1 MHTHP
6 WTTLEDAMTIM
17 IDNYLREDTFKYKND
32 EWNIVDGDKWYF
44 FDTSK
49 FLNNEILHKSDIDAI
64 QLNSDDVELPNNV
77 GIIYEGVGI
86 QFEYNGQRYD
96 VTDTAHLTSAL
107 ASAAP
112 LRWFWSK
119 ARFRKYGGTGSVN
132 LTAKYVDTHGK
143 AVPDVTLSVT
153 KSIR

>member
-1 MHTHP
+1 M
-6 WTTLEDAMTIM
+6 
-17 IDNYLREDTFKYKND
+17 
-32 EWNIVDGDKWYF
+32 
-44 FDTSK
+44 
-49 FLNNEILHKSDIDAI
+49 HKSDIDAI

-86 QFEYNGQRYD
+86 QFEYNAQRYD